1 MTGTERSER
10 LYLGVDGGG
19 TGCRA
24 RIEDEAGNVLGQGLS
39 GPATTRLGIPAAWAS
54 IERAYKAAIDEA
66 GLDQAAIAQ
75 LRVGVGLAGTGR
87 KGAVEALCAIPHP
100 FARIHFVSDGFGA
113 CLGAHS
119 GLDGAIVIAGTGSIG
134 LGIVEGREL
143 RVGGYGFPIS
153 DEGSG
158 AELGLKTLRM
168 AQQAFDGRRETTALL
183 HEVLQRFSNDGMEII
198 GWMDRASATD
208 YATFAPMVLRHADQ
222 GDSAARRIVQ
232 EAATEIDTLIRTLFS
247 QGAPR
252 MSLLGGLASP
262 LEPWL
267 SPDVR
272 RRLKPADGDAVSG
285 ALILARSLDTEPACR
300 IPGDA

>member
-1 MTGTERSER
+1 MTGARFF
-10 LYLGVDGGG
+10 LGVDGGG

-24 RIEDEAGNVLGQGLS
+24 RIEDAAGNLLGQGLS
-39 GPATTRLGIPAAWAS
+39 GPATTRLGIDKAWES
-54 IERAYKAAIDEA
+54 IARAFTAAIEEAALDAAAVSAISAGVGIA
-66 GLDQAAIAQ
+66 GLS
-75 LRVGVGLAGTGR
+75 R
-87 KGAVEALCAIPHP
+87 KGSLEALRAMPHP
-100 FARIHFVSDGFGA
+100 FRRIAFVNDGMGA

-119 GLDGAIVIAGTGSIG
+119 GKDGGIVIAGTGSIG
-134 LGIVEGREL
+134 LGFVEGRDL

-158 AELGLKTLRM
+158 ADLGLKAVQLALR
-168 AQQAFDGRRETTALL
+168 AHDGRVERTALL
-183 HEVLQRFSNDGMEII
+183 AEVMRRFNDQPADAV
-198 GWMDRASATD
+198 GWMDGATATD
-208 YATFAPMVLRHADQ
+208 YATFAPMVMRHADQ

-232 EAATEIDTLIRTLFS
+232 GAAGYIDTLVRALFD

-252 MSLLGGLASP
+252 VTLLGGLSSP

-285 ALILARSLDTEPACR
+285 AIILARQAAEA
-300 IPGDA
+300 